1 MTWNNPARPKEWQ
14 IKFVS
19 ALTKLATDANRAV
32 LAQLRR
38 GRGKAFGHDAR
49 RDSWVL
55 SELRRIGFLRQD
67 RDGDQDRAIESCCQI
82 ASLFA
87 EHPRNTQRATL
98 GASFRQMATLPGASE
113 EAVERRFHPLLDS
126 DSEDFSDRLRHAISL
141 LKSKDISIN
150 WAQLLADVL
159 NWNWPSRTVQKA
171 WARDF
176 WAAPPSEEK
185 TSDHSLTAADD

>member
-1 MTWNNPARPKEWQ
+1 MTWHNPARPKEWQ
-14 IKFVS
+14 TKFVN
-19 ALTKLATDANRAV
+19 ALSKLATDGNRAI

-55 SELRRIGFLRQD
+55 SELRRVGFLRQD
-67 RDGDQDRAIESCCQI
+67 QHDDQDRGIEACCLI

-87 EHPRNTQRATL
+87 EHPKNTQRATL
-98 GASFRQMATLPGASE
+98 GSSFHQMATLPGASE
-113 EAVERRFHPLLDS
+113 DAVERRFHPLLDS
-126 DSEDFSDRLRHAISL
+126 DSEDLSDRLRQAISL

-159 NWNWPSRTVQKA
+159 NWNWPSRSVQKA

-176 WAAPPSEEK
+176 WAASPSEDR
-185 TSDHSLTAADD
+185 TSDHSLAAAND

>member
-1 MTWNNPARPKEWQ
+1 MTWNNPTRPKEWQ
-14 IKFVS
+14 IKFVN
-19 ALTKLATDANRAV
+19 ALTKLATDGNRAI

-38 GRGKAFGHDAR
+38 GRGKTFGHDAR

-55 SELRRIGFLRQD
+55 SELRRVGFLRQD
-67 RDGDQDRAIESCCQI
+67 REIDEDRGLEACCLI

-87 EHPRNTQRATL
+87 EHPKNMQKATL
-98 GASFRQMATLPGASE
+98 ASSFRQMADLPGASE

-126 DSEDFSDRLRHAISL
+126 DSEDLPDRLRHAISV

-159 NWNWPSRTVQKA
+159 NWNWPSRSVQKA

-176 WAAPPSEEK
+176 WAAQRSEEK
-185 TSDHSLTAADD
+185 TSATSLTAAKD